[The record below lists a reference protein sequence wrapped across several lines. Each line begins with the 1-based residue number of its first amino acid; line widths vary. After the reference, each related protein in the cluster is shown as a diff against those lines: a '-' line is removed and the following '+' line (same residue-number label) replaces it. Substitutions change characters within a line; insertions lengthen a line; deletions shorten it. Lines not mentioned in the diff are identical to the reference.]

1 VSVTP
6 PTEPATSRRAA
17 VAKVMDD
24 RPLLLLFLGTVMF
37 SLGPLLIAVSTTSG
51 AVLSFWRLWLG
62 AALLGAIALWR
73 RTSVGHRTSRAGW
86 RWAAG
91 AGVVFG
97 LHQVMFMIAVKATSV
112 VDVTLMQVLV
122 PILVG
127 VLAYVMF
134 GERPGAA
141 FRLWSA
147 VAVAG
152 AVVVVLGG
160 TTGPEGDPVGMALAV
175 GNVVFFAVYVV
186 WSKRAMS
193 HISVLPFLFGATA
206 VAAMTVSVYVAVA
219 GEAVASVGGRN
230 LAIAAI
236 IAVGPGALGHFLS
249 THPLRRVAAN
259 IPPVMQLAMP
269 FLSGGMAWL
278 LLGQPVTWLHVVG
291 GLATV
296 IGVVG
301 ALLSPGGRRMSRTDD
316 ASSEVTAVPD
326 DAPGAGP
333 AAATARSTD

>member
-6 PTEPATSRRAA
+6 STTSVPSRRAA
-17 VAKVMDD
+17 VAKALDD
-24 RPLLLLFLGTVMF
+24 RPLTLLFLGTVMF

-51 AVLSFWRLWLG
+51 AVLSFWRLWIG
-62 AALLGAIALWR
+62 AALLGAVALLR
-73 RTSVGHRTSRAGW
+73 RTSAGHRTSRAGW
-86 RWAAG
+86 GWAAG

-97 LHQVMFMIAVKATSV
+97 LHQVMFMVAVKATSV

-127 VLAYVMF
+127 VLAYLMF

-141 FRLWSA
+141 FRLWSS

-160 TTGPEGDPVGMALAV
+160 TTGPQGEPAGMALAV

-193 HISVLPFLFGATA
+193 HISVLPFLFGATT
-206 VAAMTVSVYVAVA
+206 VAGVTVSAYAAVA
-219 GEAVASVGGRN
+219 GEAVASVSGRD
-230 LAIAAI
+230 LGIAAV
-236 IAVGPGALGHFLS
+236 IAVGPGALGHVLS

-269 FLSGGMAWL
+269 FLSGGLAWL
-278 LLGQPVTWLHVVG
+278 LLGQPVTWLHVAG

-296 IGVVG
+296 VGVVG
-301 ALLSPGGRRMSRTDD
+301 ALLSPGGRRMSRSGDD
-316 ASSEVTAVPD
+316 
-326 DAPGAGP
+326 G
-333 AAATARSTD
+333 AAAPVRAATSSD